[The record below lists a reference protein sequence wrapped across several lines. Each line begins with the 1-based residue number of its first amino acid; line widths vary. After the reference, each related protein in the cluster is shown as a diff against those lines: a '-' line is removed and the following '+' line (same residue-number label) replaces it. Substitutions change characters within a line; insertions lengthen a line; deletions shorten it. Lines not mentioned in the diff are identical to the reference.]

1 MREKNNVCVV
11 EAVTDNVPR
20 AVSFAQK
27 YLSENRVDPKERAR
41 ALLVCEEVIYT
52 MSQHA
57 DAGSEISVTG
67 KSFFGTTKLL
77 IRSRGGEFDLDQ
89 IVSHLLVMD
98 TEELGED
105 EQNVMK
111 QMVGRLFSDSFSM
124 AHKRGVT
131 YATIQVRQ
139 SSYIGLIYTLAA
151 LILGVAAGL
160 ILQTAA
166 PAEVS
171 SFLAR
176 NVFTPVFTLFMNVLK
191 MILAPLVFFSV
202 ASSIADFSDL
212 HSLGRIAVKM
222 VTFYLI
228 TSMIAIGVGM
238 LTYNIFPI
246 GDPALASAVME
257 EAAQDSVSGETLSSV
272 SVKETLIGIVPDNI
286 ISPFMESNMLQII
299 FMAVMLGL
307 AAASIAQKI
316 PQMRNALSVLDG
328 TFSRITTGLV
338 RVIPF
343 VVFCSMAKMATSVN
357 LSNLKDVLNWVP
369 VVYFGDVLMILV
381 YLIILAVLGNV
392 NPIRFIR
399 TYFPAMISAFTRA
412 SSSAA
417 LPVSFRQIQKLGVSK
432 KLYSFSLPL
441 GATINMD
448 GSCITLMITSM
459 FFASIFGI
467 SVSGALL
474 TSLFITIMVL
484 SVGSPGVPG
493 GDIICIALLLPMI
506 GIPTEAVSIV
516 MGLYPVIDMMQT
528 CANVTGD
535 AVVTYVVARFEG
547 LVGKK

>member
-299 FMAVMLGL
+299 FMAVLLGM

-357 LSNLKDVLNWVP
+357 LLNLKDVLNWVP

-399 TYFPAMISAFTRA
+399 TYFPAMISAFIRA

-467 SVSGALL
+467 SVSGAVL

-547 LVGKK
+547 LVEKK

>member
-20 AVSFAQK
+20 AVSFAQQ

-131 YATIQVRQ
+131 YATIQVRR

-357 LSNLKDVLNWVP
+357 LLNLKDVLNWVP

-399 TYFPAMISAFTRA
+399 TYFPAMISAFIRA

-448 GSCITLMITSM
+448 GSCITLMITSL

-467 SVSGALL
+467 SVSGAVL

-547 LVGKK
+547 LVEKK